1 MLEIPTMMMQL
12 RLQVLLKMDQH
23 GSCEEICMKDIA
35 TNRELNFVGFTP
47 AMFQEVTPA
56 GCVSELR

>member
-1 MLEIPTMMMQL
+1 MMMQL